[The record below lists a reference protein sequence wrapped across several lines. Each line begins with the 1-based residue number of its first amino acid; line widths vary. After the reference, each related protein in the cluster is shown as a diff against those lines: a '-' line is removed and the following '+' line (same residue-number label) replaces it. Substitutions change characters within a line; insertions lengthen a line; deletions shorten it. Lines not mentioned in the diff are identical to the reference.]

1 MIRGLVLLS
10 LLFCVTFA
18 AKRDCPANEEWME
31 CGTPCEPKC
40 NQPMPDICTMNC
52 IVDFSDREDVP
63 CSMIFN
69 VGERYSAGIQGTT
82 SKNKISSR

>member
-52 IVDFSDREDVP
+52 IVDVCQCKEGYKRHETKG
-63 CSMIFN
+63 CLKE
-69 VGERYSAGIQGTT
+69 GSADC
-82 SKNKISSR
+82 K